1 MLDLLPENDFAR
13 ATILSYNG
21 LPLALI
27 EAAELASRHA
37 GLIVPIELVSLWPSL
52 EAGFFSVAYVHP
64 ETKRR
69 TDCDRVLNLGT
80 AERFV
85 AYEQWL
91 TRVQRAGI
99 DRVIQRR
106 RWFPWAK

>member
-1 MLDLLPENDFAR
+1 MLDRLPENSAN
-13 ATILSYNG
+13 ATIVSYNG

-37 GLIVPIELVSLWPSL
+37 GIIVPIELVSLWPSV
-52 EAGFFSVAYVHP
+52 EAGFYSVAYVHP
-64 ETKRR
+64 ETRRR

-80 AERFV
+80 AERFT
-85 AYEQWL
+85 AYEKWL
-91 TRVQRAGI
+91 ARVQRAGM

-106 RWFPWAK
+106 RWLPWAR